1 MNDHLSG
8 TPLKQLASALL
19 AASVR
24 LPGKLFA
31 NGSPELENP
40 PPSLQTP
47 QRQTSPNEVR
57 TFSGRI
63 ARAGNKYVLEDSS
76 AKVSYFLDDQ
86 KSARKF
92 DGQRV
97 TITGTLDKQSNVLHV
112 EKIAASA

>member
-1 MNDHLSG
+1 MNDHPNG

-19 AASVR
+19 AASVL

-31 NGSPELENP
+31 NESPERENP
-40 PPSLQTP
+40 PPSWRTP
-47 QRQTSPNEVR
+47 QPQTTPGEMR

-92 DGQRV
+92 DGQKV